1 MNIKRQ
7 IYFWLTAFI
16 LLVVLFGR
24 YYDSFFEA
32 FYFVAMLFPVVVI
45 TCYFFNLILVERFLL
60 AKKYFLFGIYS
71 VYMLIISL
79 YLEMVVIVL
88 AFIFLANYS
97 ANNLSPVSTDISVL
111 AVTLYLIVF
120 IYSFIYLFQQN
131 LHKNQEIDSMAEEK
145 QKYEVGSFV
154 VRANR
159 ENRKLNY
166 EEVIYIESLA
176 DYVKIHITG
185 GETVLTKEK
194 ISKLAELLPD
204 QFLRIHR
211 SFIVNKHA
219 ISAFNKD
226 SISINNQQ
234 LSISRS
240 YKDAVISQLQGLQ

>member
-1 MNIKRQ
+1 
-7 IYFWLTAFI
+7 
-16 LLVVLFGR
+16 
-24 YYDSFFEA
+24 
-32 FYFVAMLFPVVVI
+32 
-45 TCYFFNLILVERFLL
+45 
-60 AKKYFLFGIYS
+60 
-71 VYMLIISL
+71 MLIISL

-97 ANNLSPVSTDISVL
+97 ANNLSPVSTDISVV

-166 EEVIYIESLA
+166 EEVVYIESLA